1 MLTSDTQS
9 LSELIDHSSDITLWN
24 QFLQHDEQAFGA
36 LFSRHYEALI
46 QFGSKICR
54 DDFLLEDAIQELFA
68 ELWQQKKQ
76 QSVISVKAY
85 LLKALKYKLL
95 RKMQQ
100 QNKFVWQE
108 DINTYGFEWSYE
120 NSLILREE
128 TAEQKRLLESALAQ
142 LTDRQK
148 EIIYLRFFQNMSY
161 EEVSDI
167 LQINYQAA
175 RNLLYQSIKKLRQGF
190 PMWITAPLLA
200 GTFSPQIIKII
211 A

>member
-1 MLTSDTQS
+1 
-9 LSELIDHSSDITLWN
+9 LIDHSSDITLWN

-76 QSVISVKAY
+76 QTVISVKAY

-95 RKMQQ
+95 RKMQK

-108 DINTYGFEWSYE
+108 DIHTYGFEWSYE

>member
-1 MLTSDTQS
+1 M
-9 LSELIDHSSDITLWN
+9 IDHSSDITLWN

-108 DINTYGFEWSYE
+108 DINTYGFEWSYD

-128 TAEQKRLLESALAQ
+128 TAEKKRLLESALAQ